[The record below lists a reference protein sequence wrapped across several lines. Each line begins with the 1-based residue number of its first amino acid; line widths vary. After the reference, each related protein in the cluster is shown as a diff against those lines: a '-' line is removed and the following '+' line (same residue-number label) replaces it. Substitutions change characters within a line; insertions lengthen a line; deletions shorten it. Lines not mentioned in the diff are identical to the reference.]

1 MGAMTK
7 MATLEK
13 KPQKRGATLVD
24 AYVGSRIRDRREDLN
39 LSQSELGQKADLSF
53 QQVQKYERGAN
64 RISASRMHQF
74 AGILGVGITYFFD
87 GLEEGV
93 GAVEPIPGSDV
104 DTRESGLHILAA
116 NPGADRLLRAYAALP
131 AGPQRK
137 KAIELLE
144 VLGNLS

>member
-1 MGAMTK
+1 MNTMTVK
-7 MATLEK
+7 EK

-39 LSQSELGQKADLSF
+39 LSQSDLGQKADLSF

-74 AGILGVGITYFFD
+74 AAILGVGIPYFFD
-87 GLEEGV
+87 GLDENAGAMEASPESGV
-93 GAVEPIPGSDV
+93 S
-104 DTRESGLHILAA
+104 TRDSGLHILSA

-131 AGPQRK
+131 EGPQRK

-144 VLGNLS
+144 VLSNLS

>member
-1 MGAMTK
+1 MTTK
-7 MATLEK
+7 EK

-24 AYVGSRIRDRREDLN
+24 AYVGSRIRDRRDDLN
-39 LSQSELGQKADLSF
+39 LSQSDLGHRADLSF

-74 AGILGVGITYFFD
+74 AAILGVGIPYFFD
-87 GLEEGV
+87 GLDADAGPSEASPESGV
-93 GAVEPIPGSDV
+93 E
-104 DTRESGLHILAA
+104 TRESGLHILAA

-131 AGPQRK
+131 EGPQRK

-144 VLGNLS
+144 VLSNLA

>member
-1 MGAMTK
+1 MI
-7 MATLEK
+7 ATSDK

-24 AYVGSRIRDRREDLN
+24 AYVGSRIRDRRDDLN
-39 LSQSELGQKADLSF
+39 LSQSDLGQRADLSF

-74 AGILGVGITYFFD
+74 AGILGVDIPYFFD
-87 GLEEGV
+87 GLDEEA
-93 GAVEPIPGSDV
+93 GATEASPDGSV
-104 DTRESGLHILAA
+104 ATRESGLHILAT

-131 AGPQRK
+131 EGAQRK

-144 VLGNLS
+144 VLANLG

>member
-1 MGAMTK
+1 MI
-7 MATLEK
+7 ATSDK

-24 AYVGSRIRDRREDLN
+24 AYVGSRIRDRRDDLN
-39 LSQSELGQKADLSF
+39 LSQSDLGQRADLSF

-74 AGILGVGITYFFD
+74 AGILGVDIPYFFD
-87 GLEEGV
+87 GLDEAA
-93 GAVEPIPGSDV
+93 GATEASPDSQVA
-104 DTRESGLHILAA
+104 TRESGLHILAT

-131 AGPQRK
+131 EGPQRK

-144 VLGNLS
+144 VLANLG

>member
-1 MGAMTK
+1 MI
-7 MATLEK
+7 ATTDK

-24 AYVGSRIRDRREDLN
+24 AYVGSRIRDRRDDLR

-74 AGILGVGITYFFD
+74 ANILGVSIPYFFD
-87 GLEEGV
+87 GLDETASATEANPDSSV
-93 GAVEPIPGSDV
+93 A
-104 DTRESGLHILAA
+104 TRESGLHILTS

-131 AGPQRK
+131 EGPQRK

-144 VLGNLS
+144 VLANLN